1 MKQNEMAMGAP
12 AAGMDS
18 GMGAA
23 MPPEAAGM
31 PPEGAGM
38 GMEGGETIEIPKAMF
53 MAIYDVIKNLS
64 SGLSEF
70 ATMLE
75 GQAAAPEMEDEGGEK
90 EMEVKDEAG
99 RKKAD
104 EEFLAS
110 IAEEG
115 NYK

>member
-1 MKQNEMAMGAP
+1 MMGAAP

-23 MPPEAAGM
+23 MPPAGAGM

-38 GMEGGETIEIPKAMF
+38 GAEGGETIEIPKAMF

-64 SGLSEF
+64 SGLGEF
-70 ATMLE
+70 AAMLE
-75 GQAAAPEMEDEGGEK
+75 QQAGGESGMEGSETEKSEMKGMEGG
-90 EMEVKDEAG
+90 G
-99 RKKAD
+99 NKKAD

-115 NYK
+115 SYK

>member
-1 MKQNEMAMGAP
+1 MKQNEMAMGAAP
-12 AAGMDS
+12 AAGMDA

-23 MPPEAAGM
+23 MPPAGAGM
-31 PPEGAGM
+31 PQGGE
-38 GMEGGETIEIPKAMF
+38 GMEMEGETVEIPKAMF

-75 GQAAAPEMEDEGGEK
+75 GQAAAPEMQGGEM
-90 EMEVKDEAG
+90 EMEKEKG
-99 RKKAD
+99 KSGD

>member
-1 MKQNEMAMGAP
+1 MAMGAAP
-12 AAGMDS
+12 AVGMDS

-23 MPPEAAGM
+23 MPPAGAGM

-38 GMEGGETIEIPKAMF
+38 GAEGGETIEIPKAMF

-75 GQAAAPEMEDEGGEK
+75 GQAAAPEMEDEE
-90 EMEVKDEAG
+90 ER
-99 RKKAD
+99 RKWKWRTR
-104 EEFLAS
+104 
-110 IAEEG
+110 EG
-115 NYK
+115 AKRLTKSFWHP

>member
-1 MKQNEMAMGAP
+1 MAMGAAP
-12 AAGMDS
+12 AAGA
-18 GMGAA
+18 GAA
-23 MPPEAAGM
+23 MPPAAGM
-31 PPEGAGM
+31 APEGAGMAPEGAGM

-75 GQAAAPEMEDEGGEK
+75 GQAAAPEMEGGEK
-90 EMEVKDEAG
+90 EMEMEDEG

-104 EEFLAS
+104 EEFLAG